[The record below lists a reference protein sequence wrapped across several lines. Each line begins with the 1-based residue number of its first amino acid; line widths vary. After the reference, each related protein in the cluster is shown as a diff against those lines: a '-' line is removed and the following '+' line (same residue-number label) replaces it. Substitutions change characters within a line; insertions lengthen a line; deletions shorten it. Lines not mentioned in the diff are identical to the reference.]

1 VGEWLKSELFMSALV
16 IGPFMAA
23 SLLYRRTKVALLHPL
38 LPTIAFIILFLKFFH
53 IDYGTFKEGS
63 RLIDFLLG
71 PSVVALGYVMY
82 EQYCH
87 IRENFVSILTALVV
101 GSFIGVVSTIAIA
114 RSMGAGPTL
123 VATLQPK
130 SVTTPIAIEIARASG
145 GIPALTAVIVISVG
159 IFGAIAGPWLLDLM
173 RIKSPVARGLAL
185 GASAHGIGTARAIEL
200 GVIEGAVSGLAIGLM
215 GAITALWIPAIGY
228 VLSVCKLL

>member
-1 VGEWLKSELFMSALV
+1 M
-16 IGPFMAA
+16 
-23 SLLYRRTKVALLHPL
+23 LYRRTKLAILHPL
-38 LPTIAFIILFLKFFH
+38 LPVIAFIILVLKVFG

-87 IRENFVSILTALVV
+87 IKENIVSILTALVV
-101 GSFIGVVSTIAIA
+101 GSFIGIASTIVIA
-114 RSMGAGPTL
+114 WSMGAGPEL

-130 SVTTPIAIEIARASG
+130 SVTTPIAIEIARATG

-159 IFGAIAGPWLLDLM
+159 IFGAIAGPFLLDLL
-173 RIKSPVARGLAL
+173 RIKSPIARGLAI

-200 GVIEGAVSGLAIGLM
+200 GAIEGAISGLAIGLM
-215 GAITALWIPAIGY
+215 GAITAIWIPVIGY
-228 VLSVCKLL
+228 VLSHYI

>member
-1 VGEWLKSELFMSALV
+1 MLVLV
-16 IGPFMAA
+16 IGPFIAA
-23 SLLYRRTKVALLHPL
+23 SALYRRTKLAILHPL
-38 LPTIAFIILFLKFFH
+38 LPAIAFIILFLKIFN

-87 IRENFVSILTALVV
+87 IRENVVSILTALVV
-101 GSFIGVVSTIAIA
+101 GSFIGIVSTIVIA
-114 RSMGAGPTL
+114 HSMGAGPEL
-123 VATLQPK
+123 IATLQPK
-130 SVTTPIAIEIARASG
+130 SVTTPIAIEIARTSG
-145 GIPALTAVIVISVG
+145 GIPALTAVIVISTG
-159 IFGAIAGPWLLDLM
+159 ILGAIAGPFLLDLL

-200 GVIEGAVSGLAIGLM
+200 GMIEGAISGLAIGLM
-215 GAITALWIPAIGY
+215 GAITAVWIPVIGY
-228 VLSVCKLL
+228 VLSHYHAL